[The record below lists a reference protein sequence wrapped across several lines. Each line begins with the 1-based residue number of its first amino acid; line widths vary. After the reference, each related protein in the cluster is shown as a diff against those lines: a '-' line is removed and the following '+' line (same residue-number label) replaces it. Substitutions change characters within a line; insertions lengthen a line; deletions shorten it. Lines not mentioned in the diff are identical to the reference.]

1 MSDQELNNRESEP
14 KQGELILYQTE
25 DGQNKINVTLLD
37 ETVWLTQGQM
47 GELFQTTKQNIS
59 LHINNIFEEKELQEN
74 STVKHYLTVQNEGG
88 RQVSRDIAYYNLDVI
103 ISVGYRVRS
112 LRGTQ
117 FRIWATERL
126 KEYIIKGF
134 TMNDDLL
141 KNGSKNNYFEELL
154 ARIRDIRSSEMVF
167 YRKVLDIFST
177 SIDYQA
183 GSDVCIDFFKAVQ
196 NKFHYAA
203 HGHTAS
209 ETIYERSD
217 ASKINMGLTS
227 FKGKKVVKQDTHSA
241 KNYLSEDELDTLNR
255 MVTIYLEF
263 AELQAMGRKPMYMK
277 DHLSRVDEILKMTG
291 GELLNHAGSKSHE
304 QAIEKADKE
313 YTIYKTEQQEIS
325 KAERDMLKQ
334 LESTAKKLEKNNKE
348 AK

>member
-1 MSDQELNNRESEP
+1 MSDQELNNNTESEP

-47 GELFQTTKQNIS
+47 GDLFQTTSQNITM
-59 LHINNIFEEKELQEN
+59 HIKNIFEENELQEN
-74 STVKHYLTVQNEGG
+74 STCKKLLQVQNEGG
-88 RQVSRDIAYYNLDVI
+88 RKVSRELAYYNLDII

-117 FRIWATERL
+117 FRIWATARL

-141 KNGSKNNYFEELL
+141 KNGNKNTYFEELL
-154 ARIRDIRSSEMVF
+154 ARIRDIRSSELIF
-167 YRKVLDIFST
+167 YKKVLDIFST
-177 SIDYQA
+177 SIDYDA
-183 GSDVCIDFFKAVQ
+183 NSDICIVFFRTMQ

-209 ETIYERSD
+209 EIICERSD
-217 ASKINMGLTS
+217 ASKENMGLTS
-227 FKGKKVVKQDTHSA
+227 FKGKNVTKQDIKTA
-241 KNYLSEDELDTLNR
+241 KNYLSEEELDRLNR
-255 MVTIYLEF
+255 MVNIYLEF
-263 AELQAMGRKPMYMK
+263 AELQAMGQKTMYMK

-291 GELLNHAGSKSHE
+291 GEFWK
-304 QAIEKADKE
+304 
-313 YTIYKTEQQEIS
+313 
-325 KAERDMLKQ
+325 
-334 LESTAKKLEKNNKE
+334 
-348 AK
+348 

>member
-1 MSDQELNNRESEP
+1 MSDQELNNTENEP

-37 ETVWLTQGQM
+37 ETVWLTQNQM
-47 GELFQTTKQNIS
+47 IELFQTSRQNIDH
-59 LHINNIFEEKELQEN
+59 HINNIFTEGELDKEATCKYHLQ
-74 STVKHYLTVQNEGG
+74 VQTEGT
-88 RQVSRDIAYYNLDVI
+88 RQVSRALAYYNLDVI

-141 KNGSKNNYFEELL
+141 KSGSKNNYFEELL
-154 ARIRDIRSSEMVF
+154 ARIRDIRSSELVF

-177 SIDYQA
+177 SIDYNA
-183 GSDVCIDFFKAVQ
+183 SSDICIEFFKTMQ

-209 ETIYERSD
+209 EIICERSD

-227 FKGKKVVKQDTHSA
+227 FKGKNVTKQDSHSA
-241 KNYLSEDELDTLNR
+241 KNYLSEEELDRLNR

-291 GELLNHAGSKSHE
+291 GELLNHAGSKSHTQAVE
-304 QAIEKADKE
+304 QADKE
-313 YTIYKTEQQEIS
+313 YETYKKEQQKIS

-334 LESTAKKLEKNNKE
+334 LESTAKKLEKKNK
-348 AK
+348 

>member
-1 MSDQELNNRESEP
+1 MSDQELNNTENEP

-47 GELFQTTKQNIS
+47 GDLFQTTKQNIS
-59 LHINNIFEEKELQEN
+59 LHINNIFEEKELSQN
-74 STVKHYLTVQNEGG
+74 SVVKEYLTTASDGKNYKTL
-88 RQVSRDIAYYNLDVI
+88 YYNLDVI

-154 ARIRDIRSSEMVF
+154 ARIRDIRSSELVF

-177 SIDYQA
+177 SIDYNA
-183 GSDVCIDFFKAVQ
+183 SSDICIEFFKTIQ

-209 ETIYERSD
+209 EIICERSN

-227 FKGKKVVKQDTHSA
+227 FKGKNVTKQDTHSA
-241 KNYLSEDELDTLNR
+241 KNYLSEEELDRLNR

-304 QAIEKADKE
+304 QAVEQADKE
-313 YTIYKTEQQEIS
+313 YETYKKEQQKIS

-334 LESTAKKLEKNNKE
+334 LESTAKKLEKKNKE
-348 AK
+348 QS